1 MEFYI
6 ETVIHI
12 TVYYFCALERRSDF
26 FFLHKHLCIYLVLI
40 MQNPPLGVP
49 SNNLKV
55 AFPEKLGTFSIRS

>member
-26 FFLHKHLCIYLVLI
+26 FFTQAFVYLFSVD
-40 MQNPPLGVP
+40 NAKSALGCTFKQP
-49 SNNLKV
+49 KSSFSRKV
-55 AFPEKLGTFSIRS
+55 RDI